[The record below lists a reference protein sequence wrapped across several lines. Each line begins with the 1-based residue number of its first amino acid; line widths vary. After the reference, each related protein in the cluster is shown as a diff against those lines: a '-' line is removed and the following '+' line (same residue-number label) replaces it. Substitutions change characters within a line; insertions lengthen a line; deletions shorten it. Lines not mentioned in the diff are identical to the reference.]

1 MVRAARQ
8 VLSNRSAAW
17 TRSLERMS
25 HGQRD
30 RTCFRGAARA
40 AVREDRAPRRVV
52 GAAAARVPRPLDVS
66 GLCDVGGVSGRSL
79 HVRPVPL
86 AVLLAGD
93 SRVVTSQLVRPE
105 ARGVAGVAAVLA
117 GPLHP
122 ADPGVLPAHVLLLPR
137 RLL

>member
-1 MVRAARQ
+1 MSTNAEGSSRARRPTTVTSSSTTPAGGRVR
-8 VLSNRSAAW
+8 
-17 TRSLERMS
+17 
-25 HGQRD
+25 
-30 RTCFRGAARA
+30 
-40 AVREDRAPRRVV
+40 
-52 GAAAARVPRPLDVS
+52 RPLDVS
-66 GLCDVGGVSGRSL
+66 GLCDVGGVSVRSL

-137 RLL
+137 RLLQGVLGGSAVVHRRRAAIELLGREL